1 MPFVAASGPIRCMTT
16 WPTWAIYLL
25 GFGSPVLAFAGGAL
39 GPLVTRKG
47 DTELEARSKREEV
60 MRNLRW
66 AAELAVSDEE
76 NTSRLGVAELRALA
90 ASPLLDAEE
99 QGFIDAALRTVI
111 KDAEA
116 EVEAAETETGE
127 EPEIVQLVE
136 DLTDLA
142 DEPRTELS
150 SDDDDRD
157 GGA

>member
-1 MPFVAASGPIRCMTT
+1 MTT

-25 GFGSPVLAFAGGAL
+25 GFGSPVLAFVGGAL
-39 GPLVTRKG
+39 APLVTRKG

-66 AAELAVSDEE
+66 AAELAVSDVE

-99 QGFIDAALRTVI
+99 QGFIDAALLTVI
-111 KDAEA
+111 KDAAA
-116 EVEAAETETGE
+116 EVEALEIETGE

-136 DLTDLA
+136 DLASLA
-142 DEPRTELS
+142 DGPPAALS
-150 SDDDDRD
+150 SDEDDRD

>member
-1 MPFVAASGPIRCMTT
+1 
-16 WPTWAIYLL
+16 
-25 GFGSPVLAFAGGAL
+25 
-39 GPLVTRKG
+39 
-47 DTELEARSKREEV
+47 

>member
-1 MPFVAASGPIRCMTT
+1 MTT

-25 GFGSPVLAFAGGAL
+25 GFGSPVLAFVGGAL

-47 DTELEARSKREEV
+47 DTELENRSKREEV

-66 AAELAVSDEE
+66 AAELAVSEFE

-90 ASPLLDAEE
+90 ASPLLDAQE

-116 EVEAAETETGE
+116 EVEAAESETGE

-136 DLTDLA
+136 EPIELSEDASTDLS
-142 DEPRTELS
+142 S
-150 SDDDDRD
+150 SDDDED